1 MPAISS
7 EGGDLIPAGKAEC
20 GLRCRLPIHSGAI
33 RARQGRDGSGRE
45 GGGVEGRD
53 SRRARS
59 GKKGQGKDG
68 GSVEMEVNKE
78 RRENK
83 GMVAK

>member
-45 GGGVEGRD
+45 GGGWREEIAGEQEAGK
-53 SRRARS
+53 RARERT
-59 GKKGQGKDG
+59 
-68 GSVEMEVNKE
+68 VEAWKW
-78 RRENK
+78 K
-83 GMVAK
+83 